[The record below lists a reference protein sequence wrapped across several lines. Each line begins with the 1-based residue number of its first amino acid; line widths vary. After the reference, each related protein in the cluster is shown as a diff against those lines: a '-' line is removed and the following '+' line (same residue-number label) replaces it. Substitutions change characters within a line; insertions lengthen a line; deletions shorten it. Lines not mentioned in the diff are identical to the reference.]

1 MTESQKYTVVAQH
14 PGFEVRRYAAHVVAE
29 VTVSGPADEAGNR
42 AFRPLAGYIGGR
54 NVAGRSVAMT
64 APVLQEK
71 AAGRSIAMT
80 APVLQQAAGPDAS
93 VVGFVMPA
101 DESLQTLP
109 APTDPDVTLRAV
121 PEAFAAAAQ
130 YSGRWTMSSYEQ
142 HLADLE
148 AAVRAAGLE
157 VVGPARW
164 ARYDPPW
171 KPWFLRRNE
180 VLLPVAE
187 P

>member
-29 VTVSGPADEAGNR
+29 VTVTGPADEAGNR

-80 APVLQQAAGPDAS
+80 APVLQQAAGPDVS

-101 DESLQTLP
+101 DESLETLP
-109 APTDPDVTLRAV
+109 APTDPGVTLRAV

-130 YSGRWTMSSYEQ
+130 YSGRWTLSSYEQ
-142 HLADLE
+142 HLADLD

-157 VVGPARW
+157 VVGPPRW

-180 VLLPVAE
+180 VLLPVAA